1 MFLLLNDDLLSA
13 VFFLFVLFFFCDADR
28 CHLSIAVTSEIVT
41 FKGNMIVL
49 LNRAFWAYLFS

>member
-13 VFFLFVLFFFCDADR
+13 VFFCLFCFFFCDADR

-49 LNRAFWAYLFS
+49 LNRAFWA